1 MRKIPMGAIVVTTV
15 AAAAVAGCGTSTAT
29 TPAAPPAGAPP
40 AGAAAAPARPAQ
52 QQIADLFP
60 QWNAALATGDPQKVA
75 DLYAPD
81 AVLLPTVSNEVR
93 RTRAEIV
100 DYFTKFLQSKPQGV
114 IEDEI
119 VDVLDADTAVNT
131 GVYEFVLTKDGKSQ
145 RVRARYTYVYEL
157 HEGRWLIVN
166 HHSSAMPEG

>member
-1 MRKIPMGAIVVTTV
+1 MRNVRTGVLVMTT
-15 AAAAVAGCGTSTAT
+15 AAVAAVVTGCGTGTAA
-29 TPAAPPAGAPP
+29 TPAAAPAP
-40 AGAAAAPARPAQ
+40 APARPAE

-81 AVLLPTVSNEVR
+81 AVLLPTVSNQVR

-100 DYFTKFLQSKPQGV
+100 DYFTKFLKDKPQGV

-119 VDVLDADTAVNT
+119 VDVLDADTAINT
-131 GVYEFVLTKDGKSQ
+131 GVYEFTLAKEGKTQ

-157 HEGRWLIVN
+157 REGKWLIVN

>member
-1 MRKIPMGAIVVTTV
+1 MRKMRTGAVVVT
-15 AAAAVAGCGTSTAT
+15 AAAATAVVAGCGTGSAAT
-29 TPAAPPAGAPP
+29 PGGGP
-40 AGAAAAPARPAQ
+40 AAPARPAE
-52 QQIADLFP
+52 QQIAALFP
-60 QWNAALATGDPQKVA
+60 QWNAALATGHPLRVA

-93 RTRAEIV
+93 RSRAQIV

-131 GVYEFVLTKDGKSQ
+131 GVYEFALTKDGKSE

-157 HEGRWLIVN
+157 REGKWLIVN

>member
-1 MRKIPMGAIVVTTV
+1 MRNVRTGVLVVTTV
-15 AAAAVAGCGTSTAT
+15 AVAAVATGCGTGTAAT
-29 TPAAPPAGAPP
+29 P
-40 AGAAAAPARPAQ
+40 AGAAAAPAPPAQ
-52 QQIADLFP
+52 QQIAGLFG
-60 QWNAALATGDPQKVA
+60 QWNAALATGDPQRVA

-81 AVLLPTVSNEVR
+81 AVLLPTVSNQVR

-100 DYFTKFLQSKPQGV
+100 DYFTKFLKDKPQGV

-119 VDVLDADTAVNT
+119 VEVLDADTAINT
-131 GVYEFVLTKDGKSQ
+131 GVYEFTLDKGDKTQ

-157 HEGRWLIVN
+157 REGKWLIVN

>member
-1 MRKIPMGAIVVTTV
+1 MRKTRWGVVVVATAAV
-15 AAAAVAGCGTSTAT
+15 AAVTAGCGTGTAA
-29 TPAAPPAGAPP
+29 TPT
-40 AGAAAAPARPAQ
+40 GAAAAPARPTE
-52 QQIADLFP
+52 QQIEALFP
-60 QWNAALATGDPQKVA
+60 QWNAALANGDPQRVA

-93 RTRAEIV
+93 RSRAEIV

-131 GVYEFVLTKDGKSQ
+131 GVYEFTLTKDGKTE

-157 HEGRWLIVN
+157 REGKWLIVN

>member
-1 MRKIPMGAIVVTTV
+1 MRNVRTGVIVVTTAAV
-15 AAAAVAGCGTSTAT
+15 AAVAAGCGTGTAAT
-29 TPAAPPAGAPP
+29 P
-40 AGAAAAPARPAQ
+40 AGAAVATAPPTQ
-52 QQIADLFP
+52 QQIAGLFG
-60 QWNAALATGDPQKVA
+60 QWNATLATGDPQRVA

-81 AVLLPTVSNEVR
+81 AVLLPTVSNQVR

-100 DYFTKFLQSKPQGV
+100 DYFTKFLKSKPQGV

-131 GVYEFVLTKDGKSQ
+131 GVYEFTLTKDGKAQ
-145 RVRARYTYVYEL
+145 QVRARYTYVYEL
-157 HEGRWLIVN
+157 RDGKWLIVN

>member
-15 AAAAVAGCGTSTAT
+15 AAAAVAGCGTGTAS
-29 TPAAPPAGAPP
+29 TPAATP
-40 AGAAAAPARPAQ
+40 AGAAAAPARPTE

-157 HEGRWLIVN
+157 REGRWLIVN

>member
-1 MRKIPMGAIVVTTV
+1 MRKVRTGVIVTMT
-15 AAAAVAGCGTSTAT
+15 AAAAAVVAGCGTGAT
-29 TPAAPPAGAPP
+29 TAHAGEAAV
-40 AGAAAAPARPAQ
+40 AAQPTQ

-60 QWNAALATGDPQKVA
+60 QWNAALATGDPQRVA

-81 AVLLPTVSNEVR
+81 GVLLPTVSNQVR

-100 DYFTKFLQSKPQGV
+100 DYFTTFLKAKPQGV

-131 GVYEFVLTKDGKSQ
+131 GVYRFTLTKDGKPQ
-145 RVRARYTYVYEL
+145 EVRARYTYVYEL
-157 HEGRWLIVN
+157 RDGKWLIVN

>member
-1 MRKIPMGAIVVTTV
+1 MRKVRTGVLVVTTAAV
-15 AAAAVAGCGTSTAT
+15 AAAAAGCGTGTAA
-29 TPAAPPAGAPP
+29 TPAAATTD
-40 AGAAAAPARPAQ
+40 AAAPARPAE

-60 QWNAALATGDPQKVA
+60 QWNAALATGDPQRVA

-81 AVLLPTVSNEVR
+81 AVLLPTVSNQVR

-100 DYFTKFLQSKPQGV
+100 DYFTKFLKDKPQGV

-119 VDVLDADTAVNT
+119 VDVLDADTAINT
-131 GVYEFVLTKDGKSQ
+131 GVYEFTLAKEGKTQ

-157 HEGRWLIVN
+157 RGGKWLIVN

>member
-1 MRKIPMGAIVVTTV
+1 MRKMRSGAVVVTAV
-15 AAAAVAGCGTSTAT
+15 AVTAVAAGCGTGTAA
-29 TPAAPPAGAPP
+29 TPT
-40 AGAAAAPARPAQ
+40 GAAAAPARPAD
-52 QQIADLFP
+52 QQIAALFP

-93 RTRAEIV
+93 RSRAEIV

-131 GVYEFVLTKDGKSQ
+131 GVYEFTLTKDGKAA

-157 HEGRWLIVN
+157 REGRWLIVN

>member
-1 MRKIPMGAIVVTTV
+1 MRKMRVAAIMVT
-15 AAAAVAGCGTSTAT
+15 AAAVTAVAAGCGTGTAA
-29 TPAAPPAGAPP
+29 TPT
-40 AGAAAAPARPAQ
+40 GAAAAPARPTE
-52 QQIADLFP
+52 QQIAGLFP

-100 DYFTKFLQSKPQGV
+100 DYFTKFLQSKPQGT
-114 IEDEI
+114 IEDEV

-131 GVYEFVLTKDGKSQ
+131 GVYEFVLTKDGKAD

-157 HEGRWLIVN
+157 RDGKWLIVN